1 MKSFK
6 KIMFFVLA
14 LLPILLVVYGIGVGL
29 FADTSAGLIPLGVVD
44 VADGVLIVEPNS
56 WADYLLTP
64 LQLENTGSEGIA
76 PVMLQSLEFL
86 KINAGL
92 PINLPI
98 VMVVFY
104 YIYMLGILFFD
115 LIYDLLTWV
124 IRKIKEL
131 FES

>member
-6 KIMFFVLA
+6 KIMFIVLA
-14 LLPILLVVYGIGVGL
+14 LLPILLVIYGVGVGL
-29 FADTSAGLIPLGVVD
+29 FADTSAGFVPLGVVD
-44 VADGVLIVEPNS
+44 ITDGVLTVEPNT

-64 LQLENTGSEGIA
+64 LQLENTGSEGVA

-86 KINAGL
+86 KDNMGL

-98 VMVVFY
+98 LMVVFY

-115 LIYDLLTWV
+115 LVYDLLTWV
-124 IRKIKEL
+124 IRKIKEYL
-131 FES
+131 EQ

>member
-1 MKSFK
+1 MKTFK
-6 KIMFFVLA
+6 KIMFMILA

-29 FADTSAGLIPLGVVD
+29 FADASAGLIPMGVVD
-44 VADGVLIVEPNS
+44 ITDGVLVVEPNT

-92 PINLPI
+92 PINLPV

-131 FES
+131 FE

>member
-1 MKSFK
+1 MKTFK
-6 KIMFFVLA
+6 KIMFIVLA

-29 FADTSAGLIPLGVVD
+29 FADTSAGLIPMGVVD
-44 VADGVLIVEPNS
+44 VTDGVLVVEPNS

-76 PVMLQSLEFL
+76 PVMLQTLEFL

-98 VMVVFY
+98 VMVIFY
-104 YIYMLGILFFD
+104 YVYMLGILFFD

-124 IRKIKEL
+124 IRKTKEVL
-131 FES
+131 EK